1 MPSTTLSDA
10 LRNSARPVFLF
21 GSVPP
26 KDGTT
31 VEKAKETCVKFS
43 SLSAV
48 LATDGFV
55 VYDIQD
61 ETSRTSE
68 ERPFPFRKCMDA
80 AKYASYFPAAS
91 GKQCMVYKTV
101 NEGRNEEL
109 GEWLDSACSKYKHNI
124 FNLVSYTD
132 LDLNEAGKMIKRR
145 QNVSFGCVCI
155 PENQT
160 TKGDEALNMV
170 TKSEFGADWFTT
182 QGIFSAAPVS
192 RLLNDYGDI
201 CREKGIVPKKV
212 ILTFA
217 PCGRPKTMAFIK
229 WLGMYVPEEKEK
241 RILNAEVPV
250 DESVILLNEI
260 LIKILEQTS
269 SSGVPLGIVVESLSV
284 FQDEVDAAHDLFQ
297 LLQVTTLY
305 YTTSLFQYFLIDKL

>member
-1 MPSTTLSDA
+1 
-10 LRNSARPVFLF
+10 
-21 GSVPP
+21 
-26 KDGTT
+26 
-31 VEKAKETCVKFS
+31 
-43 SLSAV
+43 
-48 LATDGFV
+48 
-55 VYDIQD
+55 
-61 ETSRTSE
+61 
-68 ERPFPFRKCMDA
+68 
-80 AKYASYFPAAS
+80 
-91 GKQCMVYKTV
+91 
-101 NEGRNEEL
+101 
-109 GEWLDSACSKYKHNI
+109 
-124 FNLVSYTD
+124 
-132 LDLNEAGKMIKRR
+132 
-145 QNVSFGCVCI
+145 VSFGCVCI

-305 YTTSLFQYFLIDKL
+305 DTTSLFQYFLIDKL